1 MAARP
6 SSRRASR
13 QQRACSL
20 AARAPVAAAV
30 ARAGAAAAARAAPD
44 AAAAV
49 GAAGAAGGAP
59 QRPPPPPSRPPPPSP
74 QRPPPQAPPPAPPSE
89 VTIEHAFDPAAVAL
103 AISLGAPLVDVLG
116 EAVEHAAVITGCAG
130 CGATDVVTTVSF
142 DASIFIANFAG
153 RADLFDD
160 DGVVSFMKAQDERAR
175 AAEVLGDALATALCP
190 RVPATGGSLSDRL
203 FQLLS
208 AELDATRARVGGCE
222 VSVGASVIYF
232 GLNSGGGRR
241 LQSGSS
247 RAGGLYLEFS
257 LESSADVGTTG
268 DPTAPLRDL
277 AAFGDALAAAAAEAS
292 QSSWPSSAAPL
303 AGHELAE
310 VLVGDEWRTTVK
322 ASMLVRAA
330 SPSAAAA
337 APVAGGSVGVGRGRR
352 SGDEGAARE
361 GAAAAVAS
369 VAAAA
374 DVTDAVATAADVAA
388 AHAAVDAAAAAAVA
402 AHLATTGPPR
412 RPSSVLLRE

>member
-1 MAARP
+1 MPAR
-6 SSRRASR
+6 R
-13 QQRACSL
+13 
-20 AARAPVAAAV
+20 
-30 ARAGAAAAARAAPD
+30 
-44 AAAAV
+44 
-49 GAAGAAGGAP
+49 
-59 QRPPPPPSRPPPPSP
+59 
-74 QRPPPQAPPPAPPSE
+74 
-89 VTIEHAFDPAAVAL
+89 HF
-103 AISLGAPLVDVLG
+103 
-116 EAVEHAAVITGCAG
+116 
-130 CGATDVVTTVSF
+130 DVVTTVSF

-190 RVPATGGSLSDRL
+190 RVPATGGTLQDRL

-241 LQSGSS
+241 LSS
-247 RAGGLYLEFS
+247 PAARGPAVSTSSSVWS
-257 LESSADVGTTG
+257 LPPTRGTSG

-330 SPSAAAA
+330 SPSAA
-337 APVAGGSVGVGRGRR
+337 GGSRRWRQRGSR
-352 SGDEGAARE
+352 AR
-361 GAAAAVAS
+361 AP
-369 VAAAA
+369 
-374 DVTDAVATAADVAA
+374 
-388 AHAAVDAAAAAAVA
+388 
-402 AHLATTGPPR
+402 LW
-412 RPSSVLLRE
+412 

>member
-1 MAARP
+1 
-6 SSRRASR
+6 
-13 QQRACSL
+13 
-20 AARAPVAAAV
+20 
-30 ARAGAAAAARAAPD
+30 
-44 AAAAV
+44 
-49 GAAGAAGGAP
+49 
-59 QRPPPPPSRPPPPSP
+59 
-74 QRPPPQAPPPAPPSE
+74 
-89 VTIEHAFDPAAVAL
+89 
-103 AISLGAPLVDVLG
+103 
-116 EAVEHAAVITGCAG
+116 
-130 CGATDVVTTVSF
+130 
-142 DASIFIANFAG
+142 
-153 RADLFDD
+153 
-160 DGVVSFMKAQDERAR
+160 MKAQDERAR
-175 AAEVLGDALATALCP
+175 AAKVLGDALATALCP

-257 LESSADVGTTG
+257 LESSADVGTSG

-303 AGHELAE
+303 AGDELAE
-310 VLVGDEWRTTVK
+310 VLVGDEWRTSVK

-337 APVAGGSVGVGRGRR
+337 LPSLAAAWE
-352 SGDEGAARE
+352 SGEGAALVMKVLRGE
-361 GAAAAVAS
+361 GAAAAVA
-369 VAAAA
+369 A
-374 DVTDAVATAADVAA
+374 VTASAERRRRRHRRRRRRRRPHRRRRRRRRHRRRPPCLHCPFATIKPCPSR
-388 AHAAVDAAAAAAVA
+388 
-402 AHLATTGPPR
+402 ATTVAPARSFQRVQPASASGR
-412 RPSSVLLRE
+412 CSASTLS